1 MVVGLLLTGRTAA
14 ATPRPPSLEIGKAT
28 VDRVAHTV
36 DLRLRICFSSGP
48 RALIAVSERRTLRGV
63 EKASSHWI
71 PRGVEPT
78 RIYPFS
84 CRTGWRLNW
93 LLEPHLNG
101 PGTYE
106 VTIRVRDAYGRWTP
120 RVAFSVTSP

>member
-1 MVVGLLLTGRTAA
+1 ML
-14 ATPRPPSLEIGKAT
+14 
-28 VDRVAHTV
+28 
-36 DLRLRICFSSGP
+36 
-48 RALIAVSERRTLRGV
+48 ALSEQRTLRGV
-63 EKASSHWI
+63 EKASHDWI

-78 RIYPFS
+78 RIYPFA
-84 CRTGWRLNW
+84 CRTGWRVNW
-93 LLEPHLNG
+93 LLEPGLRG